1 VPRFDDVTVGRVDAG
16 RAGRGRLSSVTSAS
30 DPDQSVRLNLPA
42 STRFVSSARV
52 VAASMGAEVGLDVD
66 DLDDL
71 RLGVDELVTTL
82 VEGADRAARVN
93 IEFVTGPNSVTVRGV
108 LEGSARAAEPDE
120 LTRRILD
127 AVADHYELGDTS
139 FMLTKASAT
148 A

>member
-1 VPRFDDVTVGRVDAG
+1 
-16 RAGRGRLSSVTSAS
+16 VTSAPE
-30 DPDQSVRLNLPA
+30 PDQSVRLILPA

-71 RLGVDELVTTL
+71 RLGVDELVSTL
-82 VEGADRAARVN
+82 VDGAESAAKVN
-93 IEFVTGPNSVTVRGV
+93 IEFITGPSSVTVRGQ

-127 AVADHYELGDTS
+127 AVADHYEFDQTS
-139 FMLTKASAT
+139 FTLTKASAT

>member
-1 VPRFDDVTVGRVDAG
+1 
-16 RAGRGRLSSVTSAS
+16 VTSAS

-71 RLGVDELVTTL
+71 RLGVDELVSAL
-82 VEGADRAARVN
+82 VDGADQAARVN
-93 IEFVTGPNSVTVRGV
+93 IEYVTGTNSVTVRGV
-108 LEGSARAAEPDE
+108 LEGSARATEPDE
-120 LTRRILD
+120 LTRRTLD
-127 AVADHYELGDTS
+127 AVADHYELGDMS
-139 FMLTKASAT
+139 FSLTKASAS

>member
-1 VPRFDDVTVGRVDAG
+1 
-16 RAGRGRLSSVTSAS
+16 VTSAL

-71 RLGVDELVTTL
+71 RLGVDELLSTL
-82 VEGADRAARVN
+82 VDGADAAARVS
-93 IEFVTGPNSVTVRGV
+93 IEFVTGDNSVTVRGA
-108 LEGSARAAEPDE
+108 LEGSAQVAEPDE

-127 AVADHYELGDTS
+127 AVADYYELDGMT
-139 FMLTKASAT
+139 FMLTKSSAT

>member
-1 VPRFDDVTVGRVDAG
+1 
-16 RAGRGRLSSVTSAS
+16 VTSAS

-71 RLGVDELVTTL
+71 RLGVDELVSAL
-82 VEGADRAARVN
+82 VDGADQAARVN
-93 IEFVTGPNSVTVRGV
+93 IEYVTGTNSVTVRGV
-108 LEGSARAAEPDE
+108 LEGSARATEPDE

-127 AVADHYELGDTS
+127 AVADHYELGDMS
-139 FMLTKASAT
+139 FSLTKASAS

>member
-1 VPRFDDVTVGRVDAG
+1 VTGQT
-16 RAGRGRLSSVTSAS
+16 LFVTATES
-30 DPDQSVRLNLPA
+30 DQSVRLNLPA

-71 RLGVDELVTTL
+71 RLGVDELVSTL
-82 VEGADRAARVN
+82 VDGAESAARVN
-93 IEFVTGPNSVTVRGV
+93 IEFITGPNSVTVRGV
-108 LEGSARAAEPDE
+108 LEGSAGVAEADE

-127 AVADHYELGDTS
+127 AVADHYELNHTS
-139 FMLTKASAT
+139 FTLTKASAN

>member
-1 VPRFDDVTVGRVDAG
+1 VTFAP
-16 RAGRGRLSSVTSAS
+16 

-71 RLGVDELVTTL
+71 RLGVDELVSAL
-82 VEGADRAARVN
+82 VDGADDSARVS
-93 IEFVTGPNSVTVRGV
+93 IEYVTGRNSVTVTGV
-108 LEGSARAAEPDE
+108 LEGSARATEPDE

-127 AVADHYELGDTS
+127 AVADHYELGDMS
-139 FMLTKASAT
+139 FTLTKASASV
-148 A
+148 

>member
-1 VPRFDDVTVGRVDAG
+1 
-16 RAGRGRLSSVTSAS
+16 VTSAS